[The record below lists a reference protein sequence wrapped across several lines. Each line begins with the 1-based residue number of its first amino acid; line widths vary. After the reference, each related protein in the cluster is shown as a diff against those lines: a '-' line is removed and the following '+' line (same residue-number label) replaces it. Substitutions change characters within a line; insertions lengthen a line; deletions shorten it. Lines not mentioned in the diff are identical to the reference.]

1 MIITKSMMM
10 MTNSSTITIS
20 VSAFSIIQSTIDGFG
35 ESWEEEALEEEA
47 LWAVMSWVEWL
58 LAAE

>member
-47 LWAVMSWVEWL
+47 LWAVTS
-58 LAAE
+58 